1 MKKQILIIDDDKWL
15 SELVKKF
22 LNFEKF
28 AVDPIFNFSSQDEIL
43 EQISG
48 KKYDCILIDYML
60 VCCNGIDLGK
70 KLRTITDYSTI
81 PFILQTTLPLT
92 PQLSHELLTI
102 HMTYLKKPFKKAEL
116 INTIFEA
123 LSVDHEDVKHN
134 L

>member
-1 MKKQILIIDDDKWL
+1 MKKHILIIDDDRWL

-22 LNFEKF
+22 LSFEKF
-28 AVDPIFNFSSQDEIL
+28 SVDPIFNFTSQDEII

-70 KLRTITDYSTI
+70 KLRKITDYSAI

-102 HMTYLKKPFKKAEL
+102 NMTYLKKPFKKAEL

-123 LSVDHEDVKHN
+123 MSVDYEDINH
-134 L
+134 